1 MARGAEDR
9 LVEAGLTMVLSSS
22 DADPARE
29 RRILEQF
36 AQQRLQGVML
46 TPSRGTRD
54 NIDILVDHGTRV
66 VLLDHRHKGRD
77 LDAVAGDDVGGA
89 RAAVEHLLGLGHT
102 RIGFSVS
109 GWCRPRVVGR
119 RARCAGGPGR
129 PPGSLRPVP
138 SKRDARR
145 RESGGQAAGR
155 TGQAA
160 SAARRRRAASTS
172 RTRESTAIAG
182 CRGAQ

>member
-66 VLLDHRHKGRD
+66 VLLDHRPKGRD
-77 LDAVAGDDVGGA
+77 LDAVAGDDVGGGGGA
-89 RAAVEHLLGLGHT
+89 PRGRSNPPPAPHPAPNTTAAVGG
-102 RIGFSVS
+102 
-109 GWCRPRVVGR
+109 
-119 RARCAGGPGR
+119 RAR
-129 PPGSLRPVP
+129 
-138 SKRDARR
+138 
-145 RESGGQAAGR
+145 
-155 TGQAA
+155 
-160 SAARRRRAASTS
+160 
-172 RTRESTAIAG
+172 
-182 CRGAQ
+182 GA